1 MADHNLVV
9 AACDGGWCIAERIGA
24 SIKPVSHPWPSKEQA
39 EAFLAIA
46 RPGLG
51 FIPSALKKAP

>member
-1 MADHNLVV
+1 MADHDLVV
-9 AACDGGWCIAERIGA
+9 AACDGGWCIAERIGT
-24 SIKPVSHPWPSKEQA
+24 SINPLSYPWPSKEQA

-46 RPGLG
+46 SPDLG